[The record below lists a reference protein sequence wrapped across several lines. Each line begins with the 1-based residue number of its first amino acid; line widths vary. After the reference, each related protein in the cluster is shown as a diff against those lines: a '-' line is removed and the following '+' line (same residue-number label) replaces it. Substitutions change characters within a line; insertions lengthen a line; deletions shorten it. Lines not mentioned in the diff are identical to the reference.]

1 LIAPFTDPPPKP
13 CSNLDISIT
22 KGCWARWR
30 RAEQTRQVAKAA
42 AESAG
47 RAVWRA
53 RGVIVVTGLVV
64 YAVISF
70 WFRGRVR

>member
-1 LIAPFTDPPPKP
+1 MTKTAAVSGIVIA
-13 CSNLDISIT
+13 LMV
-22 KGCWARWR
+22 GYYWARWR